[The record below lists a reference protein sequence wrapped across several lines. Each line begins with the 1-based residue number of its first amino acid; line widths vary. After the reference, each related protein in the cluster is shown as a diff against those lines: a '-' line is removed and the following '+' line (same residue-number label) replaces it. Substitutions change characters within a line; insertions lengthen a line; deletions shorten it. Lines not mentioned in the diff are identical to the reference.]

1 MSKRDKY
8 LRTKYGITEEEYLHL
23 LKFNDGGCWICGRK
37 PKTGSLNTDHDH
49 HIAKEKGLRAS
60 VRGLLCGFP
69 CNKKMIGRHRREH
82 AELYRRAAM
91 YLTVWADSTQEFLQ
105 QREAPIESHT
115 PKPSKRQ
122 TRKAQ
127 HKRRTRVR

>member
-37 PKTGSLNTDHDH
+37 PKTGSLNVDHDH
-49 HIAKEKGLRAS
+49 KIEKEKGLRAS
-60 VRGLLCGFP
+60 IRGLLCGFP

-82 AELYRRAAM
+82 AQLYRNAAN
-91 YLTVWADSTQEFLQ
+91 YLTGLADKTQEYLQ

-115 PKPSKRQ
+115 PKPSKRK

-127 HKRRTRVR
+127 HKRRTGV